1 MTTLS
6 ALGKALT
13 EESGA
18 AEKMPVLFAGHGN
31 PMNALEDNAFSR
43 AWKDVAQGL
52 PRPRAILCVS
62 AHWET
67 NGTRVTAMAKPRTIH
82 DFQGFPPE
90 LYAKQYPAPGAPE
103 WAEITRKTLR
113 GMRVE
118 PDMEWGLD
126 HGTWAVLCRM
136 FPKADVPVFQL
147 SLDRT
152 QPPAYHYQLGRSLAP
167 LREQGLLIVGS
178 GNMVHNLG
186 MMEWTDQ
193 PLEWAVAFD
202 AKLKDLILKRDHEAL
217 IRYEDLGPQA
227 KLAIPTNEHYLPLL
241 YALALQGKNEPLKFF
256 AEGIA
261 LGSVSMRGV
270 KIG

>member
-6 ALGKALT
+6 ALGKAVMAD
-13 EESGA
+13 SGA
-18 AEKMPVLFAGHGN
+18 AEKMPVLFVGHGN

-43 AWKDVAQGL
+43 AWKDVVQGL
-52 PRPRAILCVS
+52 PRPRAILCIS

-90 LYAKQYPAPGAPE
+90 LYARQYPAPGAPE

-118 PDMEWGLD
+118 PDMDWGLD

-152 QPPAYHYQLGRSLAP
+152 QSPAYHYQLGRSLAP

>member
-1 MTTLS
+1 MTALS
-6 ALGKALT
+6 ALGKTLMT
-13 EESGA
+13 DNQA
-18 AEKMPVLFAGHGN
+18 ADKMPVLFIGHGN

-43 AWKDVAQGL
+43 AWKDVAQSL
-52 PRPRAILCVS
+52 PRPRAVLCIS

-67 NGTRVTAMAKPRTIH
+67 DGTRVTAMAKPRTIH

-103 WAEITRKTLR
+103 WAEITRKTIR
-113 GMRVE
+113 MTRVE

-152 QPPAYHYQLGRSLAP
+152 QPAAYHYQLGRSLAP

-186 MMEWTDQ
+186 LMEWTDQ
-193 PLEWAVAFD
+193 PFDWAVAFD

-227 KLAIPTNEHYLPLL
+227 KLSIPTNEHYLPLL
-241 YALALQGKNEPLKFF
+241 YALALQDKNEPLSFF
-256 AEGIA
+256 AEGMT
-261 LGSVSMRGV
+261 LGSISMRSV